1 MRPARFDWDGADA
14 RGLAA
19 RIRELQPRL
28 EQVSGDVAAIV
39 AEVEEGGDAALLTI
53 EKRLGGV
60 EPASLR
66 VPDAELEAAP
76 GAIEPSLVEAM
87 EIAAENIEAVAQ
99 LERRPAARISNATES
114 IAIRDV
120 PVAAA
125 GAYAPG
131 GRGAYPSTALMCCV
145 PARVAGVARLA
156 VASPPGED
164 GRVNPMVLAAAANAD
179 ADEVYAMGGAQA
191 IAALAL
197 GTESVLPVDLI
208 AGPGNRFVQE
218 AKRQLVGRVGIDGI
232 AGPSELMV
240 IADGS
245 VEPRLLAL
253 DLCAQ
258 AEHGDD
264 GLIVAASP
272 DQAVLDELERLVA
285 ELAAERPTVAA
296 DAPLAV
302 VAAPSLEAAVEL
314 ADELAPEHLELA
326 CERAEEL
333 SAAVQFAGCVLVGR
347 DAATAFGDYAAG
359 SNHVLPTGGAGRFQ
373 GPLGPSTFR
382 RRLATVRITEE
393 GARDLAPVVAT
404 LADSEGFPVH
414 GESARARTEER

>member
-1 MRPARFDWDGADA
+1 
-14 RGLAA
+14 
-19 RIRELQPRL
+19 
-28 EQVSGDVAAIV
+28 
-39 AEVEEGGDAALLTI
+39 
-53 EKRLGGV
+53 
-60 EPASLR
+60 
-66 VPDAELEAAP
+66 
-76 GAIEPSLVEAM
+76 
-87 EIAAENIEAVAQ
+87 
-99 LERRPAARISNATES
+99 
-114 IAIRDV
+114 
-120 PVAAA
+120 
-125 GAYAPG
+125 
-131 GRGAYPSTALMCCV
+131 
-145 PARVAGVARLA
+145 
-156 VASPPGED
+156 
-164 GRVNPMVLAAAANAD
+164 
-179 ADEVYAMGGAQA
+179 
-191 IAALAL
+191 
-197 GTESVLPVDLI
+197 
-208 AGPGNRFVQE
+208 
-218 AKRQLVGRVGIDGI
+218 
-232 AGPSELMV
+232 MV

-245 VEPRLLAL
+245 VELRLLAL

-347 DAATAFGDYAAG
+347 DAATAFGDSAAG